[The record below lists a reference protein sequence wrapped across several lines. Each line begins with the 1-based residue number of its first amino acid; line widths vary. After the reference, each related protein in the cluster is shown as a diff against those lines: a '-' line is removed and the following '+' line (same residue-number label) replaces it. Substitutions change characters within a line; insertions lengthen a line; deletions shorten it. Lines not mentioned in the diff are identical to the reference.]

1 VIIRPLADAERE
13 RVIAAGLGLARL
25 PRDDGSFYLVAW
37 EGDEPLGHAH
47 LALTDP
53 PEVQDVEVL
62 ERHRGRGVGSAL
74 IGEAE
79 REAAERGYATLTMTV
94 STAKPEVQALYH
106 RLGYLDAGVPPRRV
120 TGTVQIRTGPL
131 DVDDTLIALAK
142 PLSISDAPVRRP
154 SDTDPRRE
162 T

>member
-1 VIIRPLADAERE
+1 MTIRPLREEERE
-13 RVIAAGLGLARL
+13 RVIASGLGLARL

-47 LALTDP
+47 LALDEP

-62 ERHRGRGVGSAL
+62 ERYRRRGIATAL
-74 IGEAE
+74 LRAAAE
-79 REAAERGYATLTMTV
+79 EAAARGYDRLTITV
-94 STAKPEVQALYH
+94 STGTSEVEALYR
-106 RLGYLDAGVPPRRV
+106 RLGYEDTGEPLRRV

-131 DVDDTLIALAK
+131 QVDDTLRT
-142 PLSISDAPVRRP
+142 LSISLDAVRRV
-154 SDTDPRRE
+154 SDTDHRRN